1 MKNTCNSREE
11 VKISTSIG
19 VWKKLIPT
27 LVNDFA
33 EEASSDIEQ
42 IAGIE
47 VEPEHVTELR
57 QSYDKA
63 PVDEGLLYR

>member
-1 MKNTCNSREE
+1 M
-11 VKISTSIG
+11 
-19 VWKKLIPT
+19 IPT

-57 QSYDKA
+57 QSHDKT